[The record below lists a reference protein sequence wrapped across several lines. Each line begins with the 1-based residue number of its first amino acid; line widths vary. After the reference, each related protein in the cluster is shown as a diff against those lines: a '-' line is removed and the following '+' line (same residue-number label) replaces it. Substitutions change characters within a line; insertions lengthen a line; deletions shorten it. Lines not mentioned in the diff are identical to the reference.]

1 MRQLL
6 TCELVCQLSAAV
18 TSLEHM
24 TSQTT
29 IDTTGPGDKAPA
41 APSDLSPASG
51 LRGHPWFTLITVAV
65 GVMMVALDG
74 TIVAI
79 ANPAIQKD
87 LKASFADVQWITNG
101 YFLALAVSLIT
112 AGKLGDR
119 FGHRQTFL
127 IGVVGFAAASGA
139 IGLSSSIA
147 AVVTFRVFQGLFGA
161 LLMPAALGLL
171 RATFPAEKLNMA
183 IGIWGMVIGAST
195 AGGPILGGV
204 LVEHV
209 NWQSVFF
216 INVPVGAIALV
227 LGLLILLDHRAA
239 LGRGPLNE
247 HSASRSFDILG
258 IVLLSGAM
266 FCLVWALIKA
276 PTWGWGDGRTWTF
289 IAVSVVGFAL
299 FSFWETKVK
308 EPLIP
313 LGLFRSV
320 PLSAGVVLMV
330 LMAIAFM
337 GGLFFVT
344 FYLQNVHGMKPID
357 AGLHLLPLTGMMIVG
372 SPLAGA
378 MITKLGPRIPLAGG
392 MAATAIAMYGMS
404 TLQTDTGSAVMS
416 LWFALLGLGLAP
428 VMVGATEVIVGNAP
442 MELSGVAGG
451 LQQAAMQIGGS
462 LGTAVLGAVMASK
475 VDGDLAANWK
485 DAGLPPLTPTQ
496 LDQASEAVQVGVAP
510 VAKGTPEAIAAK
522 IADVAH
528 DTFISGMSLASLV
541 ACSVA
546 VVAVFVALLT
556 KRGENA
562 EAGAGAAH
570 I

>member
-1 MRQLL
+1 
-6 TCELVCQLSAAV
+6 
-18 TSLEHM
+18 M

-29 IDTTGPGDKAPA
+29 IETTGSGGKAPA
-41 APSDLSPASG
+41 APSDATPAKG

-87 LKASFADVQWITNG
+87 LGATFAEVQWITNG
-101 YFLALAVSLIT
+101 YFLALAVALIT

-139 IGLSSSIA
+139 IGLSSSIG
-147 AVVTFRVFQGLFGA
+147 AVVVFRVFQGLFGA

-216 INVPVGAIALV
+216 INVPVGIIAVV
-227 LGLLILLDHRAA
+227 LGVVILLDHRAENA
-239 LGRGPLNE
+239 P
-247 HSASRSFDILG
+247 RSFDILG
-258 IVLLSGAM
+258 IALLSSAM

-276 PTWGWGDGRTWTF
+276 PEWGWGDGKTWLF
-289 IAVSVVGFAL
+289 IAGSVLGFAL
-299 FSFWETKVK
+299 FAFWETKVK

-313 LGLFRSV
+313 LALFRSV

-344 FYLQNVHGMKPID
+344 FYLQNVHGMSPID

-378 MITKLGPRIPLAGG
+378 MITKLGPRVPLAGG

-404 TLQTDTGSAVMS
+404 TLQTDTGSGIMS

-475 VDGDLAANWK
+475 VDSDLAGNWT
-485 DAGLPPLTPTQ
+485 DAGLPPLTAAQ
-496 LDQASEAVQVGVAP
+496 EAQASEAVQVGVAP
-510 VAKGTPEAIAAK
+510 LAPGTPEQIAAK
-522 IADVAH
+522 ITDVAH

-541 ACSVA
+541 AAGVA
-546 VVAVFVALLT
+546 VVAVAVAFLT

>member
-1 MRQLL
+1 
-6 TCELVCQLSAAV
+6 
-18 TSLEHM
+18 M

-29 IDTTGPGDKAPA
+29 LDKTGPGDEASASPSGPAPA
-41 APSDLSPASG
+41 G

-87 LKASFADVQWITNG
+87 LGATFAQVQWITNG
-101 YFLALAVSLIT
+101 YFLALAVALIT

-139 IGLSSSIA
+139 IGLSSSIG
-147 AVVTFRVFQGLFGA
+147 AVVTFRVLQGLFGA

-216 INVPVGAIALV
+216 INVPVGIIALV
-227 LGLLILLDHRAA
+227 LGAVILLDHRAENA
-239 LGRGPLNE
+239 P
-247 HSASRSFDILG
+247 RSFDLLG
-258 IVLLSGAM
+258 IALLSGAM

-276 PTWGWGDGRTWTF
+276 PEWGWGDGRTWAF
-289 IAVSVVGFAL
+289 IGASVLGFAL
-299 FSFWETKVK
+299 FAFWETRVK

-320 PLSAGVVLMV
+320 ALSAGVVLMV
-330 LMAIAFM
+330 LMAIAFL

-344 FYLQNVHGMKPID
+344 FYLQNVHGMGPID

-372 SPLAGA
+372 SPLAGV
-378 MITKLGPRIPLAGG
+378 MITKLGPRVPLAGG

-404 TLQTDTGSAVMS
+404 TLDTGTGSAVMS

-442 MELSGVAGG
+442 LELSGVAGG

-475 VDGDLAANWK
+475 VDSDLAGNWK
-485 DAGLPPLTPTQ
+485 AAGLPALTPAQ
-496 LDQASEAVQVGVAP
+496 QAQASEAVQVGVP
-510 VAKGTPEAIAAK
+510 PIAKGTPEAIAAK
-522 IADVAH
+522 ITDVAH

-541 ACSVA
+541 AAGVA
-546 VVAVFVALLT
+546 AVAIFVALLT
-556 KRGENA
+556 KRGANA
-562 EAGAGAAH
+562 EAGAGVGH

>member
-1 MRQLL
+1 
-6 TCELVCQLSAAV
+6 
-18 TSLEHM
+18 M

-29 IDTTGPGDKAPA
+29 IDKTGPGDKAPQ
-41 APSDLSPASG
+41 APSDASPAKG

-79 ANPAIQKD
+79 ANPAIQQD
-87 LKASFADVQWITNG
+87 LGATFAEVQWITNG

-139 IGLSSSIA
+139 IGLSSSIGL
-147 AVVTFRVFQGLFGA
+147 VVAFRVLQGLFGA

-216 INVPVGAIALV
+216 INVPVGILAVALGV
-227 LGLLILLDHRAA
+227 WILLDHRAENA
-239 LGRGPLNE
+239 P
-247 HSASRSFDILG
+247 RSFDILG
-258 IVLLSGAM
+258 IGLLSGAM
-266 FCLVWALIKA
+266 FCLVWALINA
-276 PTWGWGDGRTWTF
+276 PEWGWGAGKTWLF
-289 IAVSVVGFAL
+289 VAVSVVGFVLFAL
-299 FSFWETKVK
+299 WEKRVK

-313 LGLFRSV
+313 LALFRSI

-344 FYLQNVHGMKPID
+344 FYLQNVHGMGPIG

-378 MITKLGPRIPLAGG
+378 MITKLGPRVPLAGG
-392 MAATAIAMYGMS
+392 MACTAIAMYGMS
-404 TLQTDTGSAVMS
+404 TLETDTSSALMS

-428 VMVGATEVIVGNAP
+428 VMVGATEVIVGNAA

-475 VDGDLAANWK
+475 VDSDLAGNWA
-485 DAGLPPLTPTQ
+485 DAGLPQLTPAQ
-496 LDQASEAVQVGVAP
+496 EAQASEAVQVGMAP
-510 VAKGTPEAIAAK
+510 IAKGTPEAIAAK
-522 IADVAH
+522 ITDVAH

-541 ACSVA
+541 AAGVAAVA
-546 VVAVFVALLT
+546 VLVAFLT

>member
-1 MRQLL
+1 
-6 TCELVCQLSAAV
+6 
-18 TSLEHM
+18 M

-29 IDTTGPGDKAPA
+29 IDTTGPGDG
-41 APSDLSPASG
+41 APSGPSDPKPATG
-51 LRGHPWFTLITVAV
+51 LRGHPWVTLITVAV

-79 ANPAIQKD
+79 ANPAIGKD
-87 LKASFADVQWITNG
+87 LGASWSELQWITNA

-127 IGVVGFAAASGA
+127 IGVAGFAASSGA
-139 IGLSSSIA
+139 IGLSDSIGM
-147 AVVTFRVFQGLFGA
+147 VIVFRVFQGLFGA

-216 INVPVGAIALV
+216 INVPVGVLALI
-227 LGLLILLDHRAA
+227 LGVLILLDHRAENA
-239 LGRGPLNE
+239 P
-247 HSASRSFDILG
+247 RSFDIVG
-258 IVLLSGAM
+258 IVLLSASM

-276 PTWGWGDGRTWTF
+276 PEWGWGDGKTWLF
-289 IAVSVVGFAL
+289 IVVSLVGFAL
-299 FSFWETKVK
+299 FSVWETRVK

-313 LGLFRSV
+313 LAMFRSV

-344 FYLQNVHGMKPID
+344 FYLQNVHGMSPVD
-357 AGLHLLPLTGMMIVG
+357 AGLHLLPLTAMMIVG
-372 SPLAGA
+372 SPAAGA
-378 MITKLGPRIPLAGG
+378 MITKVGPRVPLAGG
-392 MAATAIAMYGMS
+392 MALTAIAMYGMS
-404 TLQTDTGSAVMS
+404 TLETDTGSLPMS
-416 LWFALLGLGLAP
+416 IWFALLGLGLAP

-442 MELSGVAGG
+442 LELSGVAGG

-475 VDGDLAANWK
+475 VDNDLAGNWA
-485 DAGLPPLTPTQ
+485 DAGLPPLNPAQ
-496 LDQASEAVQVGVAP
+496 LDLTAQAVQQGVAP
-510 VAKGTPEAIAAK
+510 VPEGTPAPIAAK

-541 ACSVA
+541 ASGVA
-546 VVAVFVALLT
+546 VLAVAVAFLT
-556 KRGENA
+556 KRGENV
-562 EAGAGAAH
+562 EAGAGVGH

>member
-1 MRQLL
+1 
-6 TCELVCQLSAAV
+6 
-18 TSLEHM
+18 M
-24 TSQTT
+24 TSQTA
-29 IDTTGPGDKAPA
+29 IESTGSGDKAPA
-41 APSDLSPASG
+41 APSDAPRAPG

-127 IGVVGFAAASGA
+127 IGVTGFAAASGA

-147 AVVTFRVFQGLFGA
+147 AVVTFRVLQGLFGA

-216 INVPVGAIALV
+216 INVPVGALALI
-227 LGLLILLDHRAA
+227 LGLLILRDHRAENA
-239 LGRGPLNE
+239 P
-247 HSASRSFDILG
+247 RSFDVLG
-258 IVLLSGAM
+258 IALLSGAM

-276 PTWGWGDGRTWTF
+276 PAWGWGDGRTWAF
-289 IAVSVVGFAL
+289 IGASAVLFVL
-299 FSFWETKVK
+299 FSFWETKVG

-320 PLSAGVVLMV
+320 PLSAGVALMV

-344 FYLQNVHGMKPID
+344 FYLQNVHGMSPID
-357 AGLHLLPLTGMMIVG
+357 AGLHLLPLTGMMIVA
-372 SPLAGA
+372 SPLAGVA
-378 MITKLGPRIPLAGG
+378 ITKLGPRVPLAGG
-392 MAATAIAMYGMS
+392 MIATAVAMYGMS
-404 TLQTDTGSAVMS
+404 TLQADTGSAVMS
-416 LWFALLGLGLAP
+416 VWFALLGLGLAP

-475 VDGDLAANWK
+475 VDSDLAGNWK
-485 DAGLPPLTPTQ
+485 DAGLPQLTPAQ
-496 LDQASEAVQVGVAP
+496 LGQASEAVQVGVAP
-510 VAKGTPEAIAAK
+510 VAKGTPDAIAAK

-541 ACSVA
+541 ACGVA
-546 VVAVFVALLT
+546 TVAVFVALLT

>member
-1 MRQLL
+1 
-6 TCELVCQLSAAV
+6 
-18 TSLEHM
+18 M

-29 IDTTGPGDKAPA
+29 IDTTGPGDKASA
-41 APSDLSPASG
+41 APSDPPPAPG

-87 LKASFADVQWITNG
+87 LGATFAQVQWITNG

-139 IGLSSSIA
+139 IGLSDSIA
-147 AVVTFRVFQGLFGA
+147 LVVTFRVLQGLFGA

-209 NWQSVFF
+209 SWQSVFF
-216 INVPVGAIALV
+216 INVPVGLVALV
-227 LGLLILLDHRAA
+227 LGVLILLDHRAENA
-239 LGRGPLNE
+239 P
-247 HSASRSFDILG
+247 RSFDLLG
-258 IVLLSGAM
+258 IALLSAAM

-276 PTWGWGDGRTWTF
+276 PTWGWGDGKTWAF
-289 IAVSVVGFAL
+289 VIGSAAL
-299 FSFWETKVK
+299 FAAFAFWETKVK

-313 LGLFRSV
+313 LALFRSV

-357 AGLHLLPLTGMMIVG
+357 AGMHLLPLTGMMIVG

-378 MITKLGPRIPLAGG
+378 LITKLGPRIPLAGG

-404 TLQTDTGSAVMS
+404 TLDTDTGSAVMS

-475 VDGDLAANWK
+475 VDGDLPGNWTA
-485 DAGLPPLTPTQ
+485 AGLPELTPAQ

-510 VAKGTPEAIAAK
+510 VTPETPAEVAAK
-522 IADVAH
+522 ITDVAH

-541 ACSVA
+541 AAGVA

-562 EAGAGAAH
+562 EAGAGVGH

>member
-1 MRQLL
+1 M
-6 TCELVCQLSAAV
+6 APPDGA
-18 TSLEHM
+18 
-24 TSQTT
+24 
-29 IDTTGPGDKAPA
+29 PGR
-41 APSDLSPASG
+41 G
-51 LRGHPWFTLITVAV
+51 LRGHPWLTLVAV
-65 GVMMVALDG
+65 AIGVMMVALDG

-79 ANPAIQKD
+79 ANPAIAKD
-87 LKASFADVQWITNG
+87 LGASFADVQWITNA
-101 YFLALAVSLIT
+101 YFLALAVTLIT

-127 IGVVGFAAASGA
+127 IGVVGFATSSGA
-139 IGLSSSIA
+139 IGLSGSIA
-147 AVVTFRVFQGLFGA
+147 LVITFRVFQGLFGA

-195 AGGPILGGV
+195 AGGPILGGL
-204 LVEHV
+204 LVQHV
-209 NWQSVFF
+209 SWQSVFF
-216 INVPVGAIALV
+216 INVPVGALALL
-227 LGLLILLDHRAA
+227 LGLLILTDHRAENA
-239 LGRGPLNE
+239 P
-247 HSASRSFDILG
+247 RSFDLLG
-258 IVLLSGAM
+258 IALLSGGM

-276 PTWGWGDGRTWTF
+276 PSWGWGDGKTWLF
-289 IAVSVVGFAL
+289 IGASVAGFVL

-313 LGLFRSV
+313 LALFRSV
-320 PLSAGVVLMV
+320 PLSAGAILMV

-344 FYLQNVHGMKPID
+344 FYLQNVHGMSPVD
-357 AGLHLLPLTGMMIVG
+357 AGLHLLPLTGMLIVG

-378 MITKLGPRIPLAGG
+378 VITKAGPRIPLAGG
-392 MAATAIAMYGMS
+392 MVLTAVAMFGMS
-404 TLQTDTGSAVMS
+404 RLEAGTGSAVMS
-416 LWFALLGLGLAP
+416 IWFALLGLGLAP

-462 LGTAVLGAVMASK
+462 LGTAVLGAVMASR
-475 VDGDLAANWK
+475 VDNDLPGNWAA
-485 DAGLPPLTPTQ
+485 AQLPPLTPAQ
-496 LDQASEAVQVGVAP
+496 LDQASQAVQVGVAP
-510 VAKGTPEAIAAK
+510 VPKGVPAVVAEK
-522 IADVAH
+522 ITAVAH
-528 DTFISGMSLASLV
+528 DTFISGMSLACLV
-541 ACSVA
+541 AAGVAAVA
-546 VVAVFVALLT
+546 VLVALLT

>member
-1 MRQLL
+1 
-6 TCELVCQLSAAV
+6 
-18 TSLEHM
+18 M
-24 TSQTT
+24 TSQTVV
-29 IDTTGPGDKAPA
+29 DKAPQDA
-41 APSDLSPASG
+41 GPSSG

-87 LKASFADVQWITNG
+87 LGATFAEVQWITNG
-101 YFLALAVSLIT
+101 YFLALAVALIT

-139 IGLSSSIA
+139 IGLSSSIGL
-147 AVVTFRVFQGLFGA
+147 VVAFRVLQGLFGA

-216 INVPVGAIALV
+216 INVPVGILAVV
-227 LGLLILLDHRAA
+227 LGMLILLDHRAENA
-239 LGRGPLNE
+239 P
-247 HSASRSFDILG
+247 RSFDLLG
-258 IVLLSGAM
+258 IGLLSGAM

-276 PTWGWGDGRTWTF
+276 PEWGWGDGRTWAF
-289 IAVSVVGFAL
+289 IVASVVLFGLFA
-299 FSFWETKVK
+299 FWETKVK

-344 FYLQNVHGMKPID
+344 FYLQNVHGMSPID

-372 SPLAGA
+372 SPLAGVL
-378 MITKLGPRIPLAGG
+378 ITKLGPRVPLAGG
-392 MAATAIAMYGMS
+392 MAFTAIAMYGMS
-404 TLQTDTGSAVMS
+404 TLETDTGSLVMS
-416 LWFALLGLGLAP
+416 IWFALLGLGLAP

-442 MELSGVAGG
+442 LELSGVAGG

-475 VDGDLAANWK
+475 VDSDLAGNWT
-485 DAGLPPLTPTQ
+485 DAGLPELTAAQ
-496 LDQASEAVQVGVAP
+496 EAQAAEAVQVGVAP
-510 VAKGTPEAIAAK
+510 VAPGTPDAIAAK
-522 IADVAH
+522 ITDVAH

-541 ACSVA
+541 AAGVAAVA
-546 VVAVFVALLT
+546 VAVAFLT

>member
-1 MRQLL
+1 
-6 TCELVCQLSAAV
+6 
-18 TSLEHM
+18 M

-29 IDTTGPGDKAPA
+29 LDKTGPEDGRPA
-41 APSDLSPASG
+41 APSEGARASG

-79 ANPAIQKD
+79 ANPAIQQD
-87 LKASFADVQWITNG
+87 LGATFAEVQWITNG

-139 IGLSSSIA
+139 IGLSDSIA
-147 AVVTFRVFQGLFGA
+147 FVVTFRVLQGLFGA

-216 INVPVGAIALV
+216 INVPVGILALV
-227 LGLLILLDHRAA
+227 LGVLILLDHRAENA
-239 LGRGPLNE
+239 P
-247 HSASRSFDILG
+247 RSFDILG
-258 IVLLSGAM
+258 IALLSAAM

-276 PTWGWGDGRTWTF
+276 PAWGWGDGQTWTF
-289 IAVSVVGFAL
+289 IATSVLGFAL
-299 FSFWETKVK
+299 FAFWETKVK

-320 PLSAGVVLMV
+320 ALSAGVVLMV

-344 FYLQNVHGMKPID
+344 FYLQNVHGMSPID

-372 SPLAGA
+372 SPLAGV

-442 MELSGVAGG
+442 LELSGVAGG

-475 VDGDLAANWK
+475 VDSDLAGNWK
-485 DAGLPPLTPTQ
+485 DAGLPPLTAAQ
-496 LDQASEAVQVGVAP
+496 QAQASEAVQVGMPP

-522 IADVAH
+522 ITDVAH

-541 ACSVA
+541 AAGVA
-546 VVAVFVALLT
+546 AVAVFVALLT

-562 EAGAGAAH
+562 EAGAGVGH
-570 I
+570 V

>member
-1 MRQLL
+1 
-6 TCELVCQLSAAV
+6 
-18 TSLEHM
+18 M

-29 IDTTGPGDKAPA
+29 LDKTGPGDGRPA
-41 APSDLSPASG
+41 APSDGARASG

-79 ANPAIQKD
+79 ANPAIQQD
-87 LKASFADVQWITNG
+87 LGATFAEVQWITNG

-139 IGLSSSIA
+139 IGLSDSIA
-147 AVVTFRVFQGLFGA
+147 FVVTFRVLQGLFGA

-216 INVPVGAIALV
+216 INVPVGVIALV
-227 LGLLILLDHRAA
+227 MGILILLDHRAENA
-239 LGRGPLNE
+239 P
-247 HSASRSFDILG
+247 RSFDILG
-258 IVLLSGAM
+258 IALLSAAM

-276 PTWGWGDGRTWTF
+276 PAWGWGDGQTWTF
-289 IAVSVVGFAL
+289 IAASVLGFAL
-299 FSFWETKVK
+299 FAFWETKVK

-320 PLSAGVVLMV
+320 ALSAGVVLMV

-344 FYLQNVHGMKPID
+344 FYLQNVHGMSPID

-372 SPLAGA
+372 SPLAGV

-404 TLQTDTGSAVMS
+404 TLETDTGSAVMS

-442 MELSGVAGG
+442 LELSGVAGG

-475 VDGDLAANWK
+475 VDSDLAGNWK
-485 DAGLPPLTPTQ
+485 DAGLPPLTAAQ
-496 LDQASEAVQVGVAP
+496 EAQASEAVQVGMPP

-522 IADVAH
+522 ITDVAH

-541 ACSVA
+541 AAGVA
-546 VVAVFVALLT
+546 AIAVFVALLT

-562 EAGAGAAH
+562 EAGAGVGH
-570 I
+570 V

>member
-1 MRQLL
+1 
-6 TCELVCQLSAAV
+6 
-18 TSLEHM
+18 M
-24 TSQTT
+24 TSQTA
-29 IDTTGPGDKAPA
+29 IDTTGSGDRAEKVPS
-41 APSDLSPASG
+41 APSDPVPAAG
-51 LRGHPWFTLITVAV
+51 LRGHPWLTLITVAV

-87 LKASFADVQWITNG
+87 LGATFAQVQWITNG

-127 IGVVGFAAASGA
+127 IGVTGFAAASGA
-139 IGLSSSIA
+139 IGLSHSIA
-147 AVVTFRVFQGLFGA
+147 AVVTFRVCQGLFGA

-216 INVPVGAIALV
+216 INVPVGLIALV
-227 LGLLILLDHRAA
+227 LGALILRDHRAA
-239 LGRGPLNE
+239 LERSPLDE
-247 HSASRSFDILG
+247 HSAPRSFDLLG
-258 IVLLSGAM
+258 IALLSGAM

-276 PTWGWGDGRTWTF
+276 PAWGWGDGRTWAF
-289 IAVSVVGFAL
+289 IAGSVLLFAV
-299 FSFWETKVK
+299 FSFWETKVE

-344 FYLQNVHGMKPID
+344 FYLQNVHGMSPID

-392 MAATAIAMYGMS
+392 MVATAVAMYGMS
-404 TLQTDTGSAVMS
+404 TLETDTGSGVMS

-475 VDGDLAANWK
+475 VDSDLPANWA
-485 DAGLPPLTPTQ
+485 DAGLPKLTPTQ

-510 VAKGTPEAIAAK
+510 VDKGTPDVIVAK
-522 IADVAH
+522 ITSVAH

-541 ACSVA
+541 AAGVAAVA
-546 VVAVFVALLT
+546 VLVALLT

-562 EAGAGAAH
+562 DAGAGVGH

>member
-1 MRQLL
+1 
-6 TCELVCQLSAAV
+6 
-18 TSLEHM
+18 M

-29 IDTTGPGDKAPA
+29 IDTAGSGDKAVA
-41 APSDLSPASG
+41 APSDRPPASG

-87 LKASFADVQWITNG
+87 LGATFAQVQWITNG

-139 IGLSSSIA
+139 IGLSDSIGL
-147 AVVTFRVFQGLFGA
+147 VVTFRVFQGLFGA

-204 LVEHV
+204 LVQHV
-209 NWQSVFF
+209 SWQSVFF
-216 INVPVGAIALV
+216 INVPVGATALV
-227 LGLLILLDHRAA
+227 LGLVMLLDHRADNA
-239 LGRGPLNE
+239 P
-247 HSASRSFDILG
+247 RSFDLLG
-258 IVLLSGAM
+258 IALLSGAM

-276 PTWGWGDGRTWTF
+276 PSWGWGDGKTWTF
-289 IAVSVVGFAL
+289 IAVSVLGFGL
-299 FSFWETKVK
+299 FSFWETRVK
-308 EPLIP
+308 EPLVP

-344 FYLQNVHGMKPID
+344 FYLQNVHGMDPVD

-378 MITKLGPRIPLAGG
+378 AITRLGPRIPLAGG

-404 TLQTDTGSAVMS
+404 TLNADTGSALMS

-475 VDGDLAANWK
+475 VDSALPGNWA
-485 DAGLPPLTPTQ
+485 DAGLPKLTSAQ
-496 LDQASEAVQVGVAP
+496 LAQASEAVQVGVAP
-510 VAKGTPEAIAAK
+510 VAKGTPEEIAAK
-522 IADVAH
+522 ITGVAH

-541 ACSVA
+541 AAGVA
-546 VVAVFVALLT
+546 AVAILVALFT

-562 EAGAGAAH
+562 DSGAGVGH

>member
-1 MRQLL
+1 
-6 TCELVCQLSAAV
+6 
-18 TSLEHM
+18 M

-29 IDTTGPGDKAPA
+29 IDATGPGDRT
-41 APSDLSPASG
+41 PSDASSDAARG
-51 LRGHPWFTLITVAV
+51 SGRRGHPWLTLFTVAV

-79 ANPAIQKD
+79 ANPAIASD
-87 LKASFADVQWITNG
+87 LGASFADVQWITNA

-139 IGLSSSIA
+139 IGLSDSIA
-147 AVVTFRVFQGLFGA
+147 SVIVFRVLQGLFGA

-209 NWQSVFF
+209 SWQSVFW
-216 INVPVGAIALV
+216 INVPVGVLAVALGV
-227 LGLLILLDHRAA
+227 WILLDHRAEN
-239 LGRGPLNE
+239 RP
-247 HSASRSFDILG
+247 HSFDIPG
-258 IVLLSGAM
+258 IALLSGAM

-276 PTWGWGDGRTWTF
+276 PEWGWGDLKTWGF
-289 IAVSVVGFAL
+289 IAVSVVLFVVFA
-299 FSFWETKVK
+299 FWERGVK

-313 LGLFRSV
+313 LAMFRSV

-330 LMAIAFM
+330 LMAISFM

-344 FYLQNVHGMKPID
+344 FYLQNVHGLSPVD

-378 MITKLGPRIPLAGG
+378 VITKVGPRIPLAGG
-392 MAATAIAMYGMS
+392 MAFTALAMFGIS
-404 TLQTDTGSAVMS
+404 TLQKDTGSALMS

-442 MELSGVAGG
+442 LELSGVAGG
-451 LQQAAMQIGGS
+451 LQQSAMQVGGS
-462 LGTAVLGAVMASK
+462 LGTAVLGAVMAST
-475 VDGDLAANWK
+475 VDSGLADNWA
-485 DAGLPPLTPTQ
+485 DAGLPPLTPE
-496 LDQASEAVQVGVAP
+496 QAEQAAEAVQIGVPP
-510 VAKGTPEAIAAK
+510 VSGQMPPEMVATVT
-522 IADVAH
+522 DVAH
-528 DTFISGMSLASLV
+528 ETFISGMSTASLV
-541 ACSVA
+541 ATGVA
-546 VVAVFVALLT
+546 VVAVGVALLT

-562 EAGAGAAH
+562 EAGAGVGH

>member
-1 MRQLL
+1 
-6 TCELVCQLSAAV
+6 
-18 TSLEHM
+18 M

-29 IDTTGPGDKAPA
+29 LDKTGPGDGASPGPSSAPA
-41 APSDLSPASG
+41 KG

-79 ANPAIQKD
+79 ANPAIASD
-87 LKASFADVQWITNG
+87 LGATFAQVQWITNA
-101 YFLALAVSLIT
+101 YFLALAVTLIT

-139 IGLSSSIA
+139 IGLSDSIA
-147 AVVTFRVFQGLFGA
+147 MVIVFRVFQGLFGA

-216 INVPVGAIALV
+216 INVPVGIIAV
-227 LGLLILLDHRAA
+227 ALGALILLDHRAA
-239 LGRGPLNE
+239 NAP
-247 HSASRSFDILG
+247 RSFDILG
-258 IVLLSGAM
+258 IALLSSAM

-276 PTWGWGDGRTWTF
+276 PEWGWGAGLTWLF
-289 IAVSVVGFAL
+289 LGVAVAGFVA
-299 FSFWETKVK
+299 FAVWETRVK

-330 LMAIAFM
+330 MMAIAFM

-344 FYLQNVHGMKPID
+344 FYLQNVHGMSPID

-372 SPLAGA
+372 SPLAGLA
-378 MITKLGPRIPLAGG
+378 ITKVGPRLPLAGG
-392 MAATAIAMYGMS
+392 MAFTALAMYGMS
-404 TLQTDTGSAVMS
+404 TLETDTSSAVMS

-475 VDGDLAANWK
+475 VDSDLAGNWVA
-485 DAGLPPLTPTQ
+485 AGLPGLTPEQ
-496 LDQASEAVQVGVAP
+496 QAEASEAVQVGVPPIAP
-510 VAKGTPEAIAAK
+510 GTPAEVATK
-522 IADVAH
+522 ITDVAH

-541 ACSVA
+541 AAGVA
-546 VVAVFVALLT
+546 AVAIFVAFLT
-556 KRGENA
+556 KRGANA

>member
-1 MRQLL
+1 
-6 TCELVCQLSAAV
+6 
-18 TSLEHM
+18 M

-29 IDTTGPGDKAPA
+29 IDTTGSGGDAPA
-41 APSDLSPASG
+41 VPSDATSAKG
-51 LRGHPWFTLITVAV
+51 MRGHPWLTLITVAV

-79 ANPAIQKD
+79 ANPAIGDD
-87 LKASFADVQWITNG
+87 LKASWSDLQWITNA

-127 IGVVGFAAASGA
+127 IGVAGFAASSAA
-139 IGLSSSIA
+139 IGLSQGITM
-147 AVVTFRVFQGLFGA
+147 VIVFRVFQGLFGA

-216 INVPVGAIALV
+216 INVPVGVLAVALGV
-227 LGLLILLDHRAA
+227 WILLDHRAENA
-239 LGRGPLNE
+239 P
-247 HSASRSFDILG
+247 RSFDLLG
-258 IVLLSGAM
+258 IALLSAAV
-266 FCLVWALIKA
+266 FCLVWAIIKA
-276 PTWGWGDGRTWTF
+276 PEWGWGDTGVWAF
-289 IAVSVVGFAL
+289 IIASLASFGFFAY
-299 FSFWETKVK
+299 WETKVK

-330 LMAIAFM
+330 LMAISFM

-344 FYLQNVHGMKPID
+344 FYLQGVRGLGPVD

-378 MITKLGPRIPLAGG
+378 MITKVGPRVPLAGG
-392 MAATAIAMYGMS
+392 MALTALAMYGMS
-404 TLQTDTGSAVMS
+404 TLDTNTGSGLMS

-442 MELSGVAGG
+442 LELSGVAGG
-451 LQQAAMQIGGS
+451 LQQSAMQVGGS

-475 VDGDLAANWK
+475 VDSDLPGNWT
-485 DAGLPPLTPTQ
+485 DAGLPPLAPEQ
-496 LDQASEAVQVGVAP
+496 LEGAATAVQKGGAP
-510 VAKGTPEAIAAK
+510 VPPGTPEAIATK
-522 IADVAH
+522 ITDVAH
-528 DTFISGMSLASLV
+528 DTFISGMSAASLV
-541 ACSVA
+541 AAWVA
-546 VVAVFVALLT
+546 VVAVLVAFLT

-562 EAGAGAAH
+562 GAGAGAAH

>member
-1 MRQLL
+1 
-6 TCELVCQLSAAV
+6 
-18 TSLEHM
+18 M

-29 IDTTGPGDKAPA
+29 LDASGAGDGAPA
-41 APSDLSPASG
+41 APIEAPPSAG

-87 LKASFADVQWITNG
+87 LDASFADVQWITNG
-101 YFLALAVSLIT
+101 YFLALAVCLIT

-127 IGVVGFAAASGA
+127 IGVTGFAAASGA
-139 IGLSSSIA
+139 IGLSDSIA

-204 LVEHV
+204 LVERV
-209 NWQSVFF
+209 SWQSVFF
-216 INVPVGAIALV
+216 INVPVGAVALV
-227 LGLLILLDHRAA
+227 LGLLILLDHRAENA
-239 LGRGPLNE
+239 P
-247 HSASRSFDILG
+247 RSFDVPG
-258 IVLLSGAM
+258 IGLLSGAM

-276 PTWGWGDGRTWTF
+276 PAWGWGDGRTWAF
-289 IAVSVVGFAL
+289 IAASVLLFAL
-299 FSFWETKVK
+299 FSIWETRVA

-344 FYLQNVHGMKPID
+344 FYLQNVHGLTPIK

-378 MITKLGPRIPLAGG
+378 AITKLGPRIPLAGG
-392 MAATAIAMYGMS
+392 MTATAVAMYGMS
-404 TLQTDTGSAVMS
+404 TLKADTGSGVMS
-416 LWFALLGLGLAP
+416 IWFALLGFGLAP

-475 VDGDLAANWK
+475 VDSDLAGNWTG
-485 DAGLPPLTPTQ
+485 AGLPKLTPDQ
-496 LDQASEAVQVGVAP
+496 LGKASEAVQVGVAP
-510 VAKGTPEAIAAK
+510 LPKGTPEPVAAK
-522 IADVAH
+522 ITEVAH
-528 DTFISGMSLASLV
+528 HTFISGMSLASLV
-541 ACSVA
+541 AAGVAAVA
-546 VVAVFVALLT
+546 VLVALLT
-556 KRGENA
+556 KRGANA
-562 EAGAGAAH
+562 EAGAGVGH

>member
-1 MRQLL
+1 
-6 TCELVCQLSAAV
+6 
-18 TSLEHM
+18 M

-29 IDTTGPGDKAPA
+29 VDTAGPGGGAPTAPA
-41 APSDLSPASG
+41 DRPSSPG
-51 LRGHPWFTLITVAV
+51 LRGRPWLTLITVAV
-65 GVMMVALDG
+65 GVMVVALDG

-87 LKASFADVQWITNG
+87 LGATFADVQWITNG

-127 IGVVGFAAASGA
+127 IGVAGFALSSGA
-139 IGLSSSIA
+139 IGLSSSIS
-147 AVVTFRVFQGLFGA
+147 AVVLFRVLQGLFGA

-183 IGIWGMVIGAST
+183 LGVWGMVIGAST

-209 NWQSVFF
+209 SWQSVFF
-216 INVPVGAIALV
+216 INVPVGVVAV
-227 LGLLILLDHRAA
+227 TLGALILLDHRAENA
-239 LGRGPLNE
+239 P
-247 HSASRSFDILG
+247 RSFDILG
-258 IVLLSGAM
+258 IALLSGAM
-266 FCLVWALIKA
+266 FCLVWSLIKA
-276 PTWGWGDGRTWTF
+276 PAWGWGDAKTLGF
-289 IAVSVVGFAL
+289 LVASVLGFVL
-299 FSFWETKVK
+299 FAFWETKVK

-313 LGLFRSV
+313 IGLFRSV

-344 FYLQNVHGMKPID
+344 FYLQNVHGLSPVD
-357 AGLHLLPLTGMMIVG
+357 AGLHLLPLTGVMIVG
-372 SPLAGA
+372 SPLAGIA
-378 MITKLGPRIPLAGG
+378 ITRFGPRAPLAGG
-392 MAATAIAMYGMS
+392 MAVTALAMYGMS
-404 TLQTDTGSAVMS
+404 TLDTGTGGAVMA

-475 VDGDLAANWK
+475 VDGDLAGNWTA
-485 DAGLPPLTPTQ
+485 AGLPALTPAQ
-496 LDQASEAVQVGVAP
+496 LDQTAEAVQVGIAP
-510 VAKGTPEAIAAK
+510 VAPGTPDAVAAK
-522 IADVAH
+522 IAEVAH

-541 ACSVA
+541 ATG
-546 VVAVFVALLT
+546 VAVFAVLVALLT
-556 KRGENA
+556 KKGQN
-562 EAGAGAAH
+562 AGAAGGAVH

>member
-1 MRQLL
+1 
-6 TCELVCQLSAAV
+6 
-18 TSLEHM
+18 M

-29 IDTTGPGDKAPA
+29 IDTAGSGDKADRVPS
-41 APSDLSPASG
+41 APSGPAPAPG
-51 LRGHPWFTLITVAV
+51 LRGHPWLTLITVAV

-87 LKASFADVQWITNG
+87 LGATFAQVQWITNG

-139 IGLSSSIA
+139 IGLSDSIGL
-147 AVVTFRVFQGLFGA
+147 VVTFRVFQGLFGA

-216 INVPVGAIALV
+216 INVPVGLIALT
-227 LGLLILLDHRAA
+227 LGLLILRDHRAA
-239 LGRGPLNE
+239 LGRSPENGY
-247 HSASRSFDILG
+247 SAPRSFDVLG
-258 IVLLSGAM
+258 IALLSGAM

-276 PTWGWGDGRTWTF
+276 PSWGWGDGKTWGF
-289 IAVSVVGFAL
+289 IGASAVGFLL
-299 FSFWETKVK
+299 FSFWETRVK

-320 PLSAGVVLMV
+320 ALSAGVVLMV

-344 FYLQNVHGMKPID
+344 FYLQNVHGMSPID

-392 MAATAIAMYGMS
+392 MVATAVAMYGMS
-404 TLQTDTGSAVMS
+404 TLEAGTGSAIMS

-475 VDGDLAANWK
+475 VDSDLPGNWAG
-485 DAGLPPLTPTQ
+485 AGLPKLTPAQ

-510 VAKGTPEAIAAK
+510 LAKGTPDELAAK
-522 IADVAH
+522 ITSVAH

-541 ACSVA
+541 AAGVAAVA
-546 VVAVFVALLT
+546 VLVALLT
-556 KRGENA
+556 KRGEHAENA
-562 EAGAGAAH
+562 ASGAGVGH

>member
-1 MRQLL
+1 
-6 TCELVCQLSAAV
+6 
-18 TSLEHM
+18 M

-29 IDTTGPGDKAPA
+29 IDTTGPGDRASRS
-41 APSDLSPASG
+41 PSDQPPASG
-51 LRGHPWFTLITVAV
+51 LRGHPWLTLLTVAV

-79 ANPAIQKD
+79 ANPAIQAD

-101 YFLALAVSLIT
+101 YFLALAVALIT

-147 AVVTFRVFQGLFGA
+147 AVVAFRVLQGLFGA

-216 INVPVGAIALV
+216 INVPVGVLALV
-227 LGLLILLDHRAA
+227 LGVLILLDHRAENA
-239 LGRGPLNE
+239 P
-247 HSASRSFDILG
+247 RSFDLLG
-258 IVLLSGAM
+258 IALLSAAM

-276 PTWGWGDGRTWTF
+276 PTWGWGDGLTWTF
-289 IAVSVVGFAL
+289 IVASVVGFAL
-299 FSFWETKVK
+299 FAVWETKVK

-320 PLSAGVVLMV
+320 ALSAGVVLMV

-344 FYLQNVHGMKPID
+344 FYLQNVHGMSPID

-378 MITKLGPRIPLAGG
+378 LITKLGPRIPLAGG

-404 TLQTDTGSAVMS
+404 TLETDTGSALMS

-475 VDGDLAANWK
+475 VDGDLPGNWK
-485 DAGLPPLTPTQ
+485 DAGLPALTPAQ

-510 VAKGTPEAIAAK
+510 VAKGTPPEIVTK
-522 IADVAH
+522 ITDVAH

-541 ACSVA
+541 AAGVA
-546 VVAVFVALLT
+546 AFAVLVALLT

-562 EAGAGAAH
+562 EAGAGVGH

>member
-1 MRQLL
+1 
-6 TCELVCQLSAAV
+6 
-18 TSLEHM
+18 M

-29 IDTTGPGDKAPA
+29 IDTAGAGDKAPA
-41 APSDLSPASG
+41 ALPEQPPASG

-87 LKASFADVQWITNG
+87 LGATFAQVQWITNG

-139 IGLSSSIA
+139 IGLSDSIGL
-147 AVVTFRVFQGLFGA
+147 VVTFRVFQGLFGA

-204 LVEHV
+204 LVQHV
-209 NWQSVFF
+209 SWQSVFF
-216 INVPVGAIALV
+216 INVPVGLTALV
-227 LGLLILLDHRAA
+227 LGVLILRDHRAENA
-239 LGRGPLNE
+239 P
-247 HSASRSFDILG
+247 RSFDLLG
-258 IVLLSGAM
+258 IALLSGAM

-276 PTWGWGDGRTWTF
+276 PSWGWGDGKTWTF
-289 IAVSVVGFAL
+289 IVASVLGFAL
-299 FSFWETKVK
+299 FSFWETRVK

-344 FYLQNVHGMKPID
+344 FYLQNVHGMDPVD

-378 MITKLGPRIPLAGG
+378 AITKLGPRIPLAGG

-404 TLQTDTGSAVMS
+404 TLKADTGSALMS

-475 VDGDLAANWK
+475 VDGDLAGNWAA
-485 DAGLPPLTPTQ
+485 AGLPKLTPAQ
-496 LDQASEAVQVGVAP
+496 LAQASEAVQVGVAP
-510 VAKGTPEAIAAK
+510 IAKGTPEAVAAK
-522 IADVAH
+522 IAGVAH

-541 ACSVA
+541 AAGVA
-546 VVAVFVALLT
+546 AVAILVALLT

-562 EAGAGAAH
+562 DAGAGVGH
-570 I
+570 V

>member
-1 MRQLL
+1 
-6 TCELVCQLSAAV
+6 
-18 TSLEHM
+18 M

-29 IDTTGPGDKAPA
+29 IDSAGPGDGAPA
-41 APSDLSPASG
+41 ASSEATPAKG
-51 LRGHPWFTLITVAV
+51 MRGHPWLTLITVAV

-87 LKASFADVQWITNG
+87 LGATFAEVQWITNG

-139 IGLSSSIA
+139 IGLSGSIA
-147 AVVTFRVFQGLFGA
+147 LVVTFRVLQGLFGA

-216 INVPVGAIALV
+216 INVPVGILAVV
-227 LGLLILLDHRAA
+227 LGVLILLDHRAENA
-239 LGRGPLNE
+239 P
-247 HSASRSFDILG
+247 RSFDLLG
-258 IVLLSGAM
+258 IALLSGAM
-266 FCLVWALIKA
+266 FCLVWAIIKA
-276 PTWGWGDGRTWTF
+276 PDWSWGDGKTWTF
-289 IAVSVVGFAL
+289 IGASAVGFAL
-299 FSFWETKVK
+299 FAFWETKVK
-308 EPLIP
+308 EPLVP
-313 LGLFRSV
+313 LGLFRSI

-344 FYLQNVHGMKPID
+344 FYLQNVHGMGPVD

-378 MITKLGPRIPLAGG
+378 LITKLGPRVPLAGG
-392 MAATAIAMYGMS
+392 MALTAIAMYGMS
-404 TLQTDTGSAVMS
+404 TLQTDTGSGVMS
-416 LWFALLGLGLAP
+416 VWFALLGLGLAP

-475 VDGDLAANWK
+475 VDNDLAGNWK
-485 DAGLPPLTPTQ
+485 DAGLPPLTPEQ
-496 LDQASEAVQVGVAP
+496 QHQAAEAVQVGVAP

-522 IADVAH
+522 ITEVAH

-541 ACSVA
+541 AAGVAAVA
-546 VVAVFVALLT
+546 VLVAFLT

-562 EAGAGAAH
+562 EAGAGVGH

>member
-1 MRQLL
+1 MTCQLP
-6 TCELVCQLSAAV
+6 TGETVCQLSAAV
-18 TSLEHM
+18 ISLAGM

-29 IDTTGPGDKAPA
+29 IDKAGPGDGPSGPAPA
-41 APSDLSPASG
+41 TG
-51 LRGHPWFTLITVAV
+51 LRGHPWVTLVTVAV

-79 ANPAIQKD
+79 ANPAIGKD
-87 LKASFADVQWITNG
+87 LGASWSELQWITNA

-127 IGVVGFAAASGA
+127 IGVAGFAASSGA
-139 IGLSSSIA
+139 IGLSDSIA
-147 AVVTFRVFQGLFGA
+147 AVIVFRVFQGLFGA

-216 INVPVGAIALV
+216 INVPVGILAVV
-227 LGLLILLDHRAA
+227 LGVLILLDHRAENA
-239 LGRGPLNE
+239 P
-247 HSASRSFDILG
+247 RSFDVVG
-258 IVLLSGAM
+258 IVLLSASM

-276 PTWGWGDGRTWTF
+276 PEWGWGSGQTWLF
-289 IAVSVVGFAL
+289 IAVSVVGFAV

-313 LGLFRSV
+313 LAMFRSV

-344 FYLQNVHGMKPID
+344 FYLQNVHGMSPVD
-357 AGLHLLPLTGMMIVG
+357 AGLHLLPLTAMMIVA

-378 MITKLGPRIPLAGG
+378 MITKFGPRVPLAGG
-392 MAATAIAMYGMS
+392 MVCTAIAMYGMS
-404 TLQTDTGSAVMS
+404 TLETDTGSVAMS
-416 LWFALLGLGLAP
+416 VWFALLGLGLAP

-475 VDGDLAANWK
+475 VDSDLAGNWT
-485 DAGLPPLTPTQ
+485 DAGLPALTPAQEELTAQ
-496 LDQASEAVQVGVAP
+496 AVQQGIAP
-510 VAKGTPEAIAAK
+510 VPEGTPEQIAAK
-522 IADVAH
+522 ITDVAH
-528 DTFISGMSLASLV
+528 DTFVSGMSLASLV
-541 ACSVA
+541 AAGVAAVA
-546 VVAVFVALLT
+546 VLVAFLT

-562 EAGAGAAH
+562 EAGAGVGH

>member
-1 MRQLL
+1 
-6 TCELVCQLSAAV
+6 
-18 TSLEHM
+18 M

-29 IDTTGPGDKAPA
+29 IDTAGSGDKAVA
-41 APSDLSPASG
+41 APSDRPPASG

-87 LKASFADVQWITNG
+87 LGATFAQVQWITNG

-139 IGLSSSIA
+139 IGLSDSIGL
-147 AVVTFRVFQGLFGA
+147 VVTFRVFQGLFGA

-204 LVEHV
+204 LVQHV
-209 NWQSVFF
+209 SWQSVFF
-216 INVPVGAIALV
+216 INVPVGALALV
-227 LGLLILLDHRAA
+227 LGLVMLLDHRADNA
-239 LGRGPLNE
+239 P
-247 HSASRSFDILG
+247 RSFDLLG
-258 IVLLSGAM
+258 IALLSGAM

-276 PTWGWGDGRTWTF
+276 PSWGWGDGKTWTF
-289 IAVSVVGFAL
+289 IAVSALGFGL
-299 FSFWETKVK
+299 FSFWETRVK
-308 EPLIP
+308 EPLVP

-344 FYLQNVHGMKPID
+344 FYLQNVHGMDPVD

-378 MITKLGPRIPLAGG
+378 AITRLGPRIPLAGG

-404 TLQTDTGSAVMS
+404 TLNAATGSALMS

-475 VDGDLAANWK
+475 VDSDLPGNWA
-485 DAGLPPLTPTQ
+485 DAGLPKLTSAQ
-496 LDQASEAVQVGVAP
+496 LAQASEAVQVGVAP
-510 VAKGTPEAIAAK
+510 VAKGTPEEIAAK
-522 IADVAH
+522 ITGVAH

-541 ACSVA
+541 AAGVA
-546 VVAVFVALLT
+546 AAAILVALFT

-562 EAGAGAAH
+562 DSGAGVGH

>member
-1 MRQLL
+1 
-6 TCELVCQLSAAV
+6 
-18 TSLEHM
+18 M

-29 IDTTGPGDKAPA
+29 VDATEPGDRTAGPSTAPQER
-41 APSDLSPASG
+41 APDRG
-51 LRGHPWFTLITVAV
+51 LRGHPWLTLVSVAI

-79 ANPAIQKD
+79 ANPAIAKD
-87 LKASFADVQWITNG
+87 LGASFSDVQWITNA
-101 YFLALAVSLIT
+101 YFLALAVTLIT

-127 IGVVGFAAASGA
+127 IGVVGFASASGA
-139 IGLSSSIA
+139 IGLSDSIA
-147 AVVTFRVFQGLFGA
+147 LVVTFRVFQGLFGA

-195 AGGPILGGV
+195 AGGPILGGL
-204 LVEHV
+204 LVQHV
-209 NWQSVFF
+209 SWQSVFF
-216 INVPVGAIALV
+216 INVPVGVLALV
-227 LGLLILLDHRAA
+227 LGLFILRDHRAENA
-239 LGRGPLNE
+239 P
-247 HSASRSFDILG
+247 RSFDLLG
-258 IVLLSGAM
+258 IALLSGAM

-276 PTWGWGDGRTWTF
+276 PAWGWGDGKTWLF
-289 IAVSVVGFAL
+289 IGASVLGFVL
-299 FSFWETKVK
+299 FSVWEAKVR

-344 FYLQNVHGMKPID
+344 FYLQNVHGMSPVD

-372 SPLAGA
+372 SPIAGLL
-378 MITKLGPRIPLAGG
+378 ITKAGPRIPLAGG
-392 MAATAIAMYGMS
+392 MLLTAIAMFGMS
-404 TLQTDTGSAVMS
+404 KLEAGTGSGVMS
-416 LWFALLGLGLAP
+416 VWFALLGLGLAP

-462 LGTAVLGAVMASK
+462 LGTAVLGAVMASR
-475 VDGDLAANWK
+475 VDSDLPGNWAAAK
-485 DAGLPPLTPTQ
+485 LPPLAPAQ
-496 LDQASEAVQVGVAP
+496 LDQVSQLVQQGVAP
-510 VAKGTPEAIAAK
+510 VQKGTPAPIAAR
-522 IADVAH
+522 IAGVAH
-528 DTFISGMSLASLV
+528 DTFISGMSLACLV
-541 ACSVA
+541 AAGVAAVA
-546 VVAVFVALLT
+546 VLVALLT
-556 KRGENA
+556 KRGDNA
-562 EAGAGAAH
+562 ETGAGAAH

>member
-1 MRQLL
+1 
-6 TCELVCQLSAAV
+6 
-18 TSLEHM
+18 M

-29 IDTTGPGDKAPA
+29 IDKTGSGGDAPVV
-41 APSDLSPASG
+41 PSDATPAKG

-87 LKASFADVQWITNG
+87 LGATFAEVQWITNG

-127 IGVVGFAAASGA
+127 IGVIGFAAASGA

-147 AVVTFRVFQGLFGA
+147 AVVTFRVLQGLFGA

-216 INVPVGAIALV
+216 INVPVGILAVV
-227 LGLLILLDHRAA
+227 LGVLILLDHRAENA
-239 LGRGPLNE
+239 P
-247 HSASRSFDILG
+247 RSFDVLG
-258 IVLLSGAM
+258 IALLSAAM

-276 PTWGWGDGRTWTF
+276 PEWGWGDGKTWAF
-289 IAVSVVGFAL
+289 IAASVIGFVFFA
-299 FSFWETKVK
+299 FWETKVK

-313 LGLFRSV
+313 LGLFRSLA
-320 PLSAGVVLMV
+320 LSAGVVLMV

-344 FYLQNVHGMKPID
+344 FYLQNVHGMSPID

-378 MITKLGPRIPLAGG
+378 MITKLGPRVPLAGG
-392 MAATAIAMYGMS
+392 MALTAIAMYGMS
-404 TLQTDTGSAVMS
+404 TLETDTGSGIMS

-475 VDGDLAANWK
+475 VDSDLAGNWA
-485 DAGLPPLTPTQ
+485 DAGLPALTPAQ
-496 LDQASEAVQVGVAP
+496 EAQASEAVQVGVAP
-510 VAKGTPEAIAAK
+510 VAPGTPDAIVAK
-522 IADVAH
+522 ITDVAH

-541 ACSVA
+541 AAGVA
-546 VVAVFVALLT
+546 VVAVAVAFLT

>member
-1 MRQLL
+1 
-6 TCELVCQLSAAV
+6 
-18 TSLEHM
+18 M

-29 IDTTGPGDKAPA
+29 IDTAGPGDRAPSVPSDPAPA
-41 APSDLSPASG
+41 AG

-79 ANPAIQKD
+79 ANPAIAKD
-87 LKASFADVQWITNG
+87 LHASFSDVQWITNA
-101 YFLALAVSLIT
+101 YFLALAVALIT

-127 IGVVGFAAASGA
+127 IGVTGFAAASGA
-139 IGLSSSIA
+139 IGLSDSIA

-216 INVPVGAIALV
+216 INVPVGLLALV
-227 LGLLILLDHRAA
+227 LGVLILLDHRAENA
-239 LGRGPLNE
+239 P
-247 HSASRSFDILG
+247 RSFDVLG
-258 IVLLSGAM
+258 IALLSGAM

-276 PTWGWGDGRTWTF
+276 PEWGWGAGRTWTF
-289 IAVSVVGFAL
+289 IVVSLVGFAL
-299 FSFWETKVK
+299 FAFWETRVK

-320 PLSAGVVLMV
+320 PLSAGVVLMM

-344 FYLQNVHGMKPID
+344 FYLQNVHGMSPID

-378 MITKLGPRIPLAGG
+378 AITKLGPRVPLAGG
-392 MAATAIAMYGMS
+392 MLATAAAMYGMS
-404 TLQTDTGSAVMS
+404 TLDTDTGGLTMS
-416 LWFALLGLGLAP
+416 IWFALLGLGLAP

-475 VDGDLAANWK
+475 VDSDLAGNWTG
-485 DAGLPPLTPTQ
+485 AGLPKLTPAQ

-510 VAKGTPEAIAAK
+510 VTKEMPQPIVEKVTA
-522 IADVAH
+522 VAH
-528 DTFISGMSLASLV
+528 DTFMSGMSLASLV
-541 ACSVA
+541 AAGVA
-546 VVAVFVALLT
+546 TVAIFVALLT

-562 EAGAGAAH
+562 DAGAGMGH

>member
-1 MRQLL
+1 
-6 TCELVCQLSAAV
+6 
-18 TSLEHM
+18 M

-29 IDTTGPGDKAPA
+29 VDKTGPGDKAPVV
-41 APSDLSPASG
+41 PSDPTTNQGRG
-51 LRGHPWFTLITVAV
+51 LRGHPWFTLLTVAV

-79 ANPAIQKD
+79 ANPVIADD
-87 LKASFADVQWITNG
+87 LKASFAEVQWITNA
-101 YFLALAVSLIT
+101 YFLALAVTLIT

-139 IGLSSSIA
+139 IGLSDSVA
-147 AVVTFRVFQGLFGA
+147 FVVVFRVFQGLFGA

-195 AGGPILGGV
+195 AGGPILGGF
-204 LVEHV
+204 LVENV
-209 NWQSVFF
+209 SWQSVFW
-216 INVPVGAIALV
+216 INVPVGVLAVAL
-227 LGLLILLDHRAA
+227 GAWILLDHRAENA
-239 LGRGPLNE
+239 P
-247 HSASRSFDILG
+247 RSFDVLG
-258 IVLLSGAM
+258 IALLSGAM

-276 PTWGWGDGRTWTF
+276 PEWGWGDGLTWTF
-289 IAVSVVGFAL
+289 LVASIALFAL
-299 FSFWETKVK
+299 FAFWETKVK

-344 FYLQNVHGMKPID
+344 FYLQNVHGMSPID

-378 MITKLGPRIPLAGG
+378 LITKAGPRIPLAGG
-392 MAATAIAMYGMS
+392 MALTAIAMYGMS
-404 TLQTDTGSAVMS
+404 TLETDTGSALMS

-442 MELSGVAGG
+442 LELSGVAGG

-475 VDGDLAANWK
+475 VDGDLPGNWT
-485 DAGLPPLTPTQ
+485 DAGLPPLTEAQ
-496 LDQASEAVQVGVAP
+496 LGQASEAVQVGVPP
-510 VAKGTPEAIAAK
+510 VAEGTPTEIAAK
-522 IADVAH
+522 ITTVAH
-528 DTFISGMSLASLV
+528 DTFMSGMSLASLV
-541 ACSVA
+541 AAGVA
-546 VVAVFVALLT
+546 AIAVLVAFLT

>member
-1 MRQLL
+1 
-6 TCELVCQLSAAV
+6 
-18 TSLEHM
+18 M

-29 IDTTGPGDKAPA
+29 IEATGSGGKAPT
-41 APSDLSPASG
+41 APSDATPAKG

-87 LKASFADVQWITNG
+87 LGATFAEVQWITNG

-147 AVVTFRVFQGLFGA
+147 AVVVFRVFQGLFGA

-216 INVPVGAIALV
+216 INVPVGILAVV
-227 LGLLILLDHRAA
+227 LGVLILLDHRAENA
-239 LGRGPLNE
+239 P
-247 HSASRSFDILG
+247 RSFDVLG
-258 IVLLSGAM
+258 IALLSAAM

-276 PTWGWGDGRTWTF
+276 PEWGWGDGLTWLF
-289 IAVSVVGFAL
+289 IAGSVLGFVL
-299 FSFWETKVK
+299 FAFWETKVK

-313 LGLFRSV
+313 LALFRSV
-320 PLSAGVVLMV
+320 PLSAGVVLMI

-344 FYLQNVHGMKPID
+344 FYLQNVHGMSPID

-404 TLQTDTGSAVMS
+404 TLETDTGSGIMS

-475 VDGDLAANWK
+475 VDSDLAGNWTS
-485 DAGLPPLTPTQ
+485 AGLPPLTAAQ
-496 LDQASEAVQVGVAP
+496 EAQASEAVQVGVAP
-510 VAKGTPEAIAAK
+510 VAPGTPDAIVAK
-522 IADVAH
+522 ITGVAH

-541 ACSVA
+541 AAGVA
-546 VVAVFVALLT
+546 VVAVAVAFLT

>member
-1 MRQLL
+1 
-6 TCELVCQLSAAV
+6 
-18 TSLEHM
+18 M

-29 IDTTGPGDKAPA
+29 VDKTGPGDGAPHD
-41 APSDLSPASG
+41 PSDQPPAKE

-79 ANPAIQKD
+79 ANPAIASD
-87 LKASFADVQWITNG
+87 LGATFAEVQWITNA

-139 IGLSSSIA
+139 IGLSDSIA
-147 AVVTFRVFQGLFGA
+147 LVVTFRVFQGLFGA

-183 IGIWGMVIGAST
+183 IGLWGMVIGAST

-216 INVPVGAIALV
+216 INVPVGVLALA
-227 LGLLILLDHRAA
+227 LGVVILLDHRAENA
-239 LGRGPLNE
+239 P
-247 HSASRSFDILG
+247 RSFDLLG
-258 IVLLSGAM
+258 IALLSAAM

-276 PTWGWGDGRTWTF
+276 PDWGWGDGKTWAF
-289 IAVSVVGFAL
+289 LLASLAGFAL
-299 FSFWETKVK
+299 FAYWETRVA

-313 LGLFRSV
+313 LALFRSV

-344 FYLQNVHGMKPID
+344 FYLQNVHGMSPID

-378 MITKLGPRIPLAGG
+378 MITKWGPRIPLAGG

-404 TLQTDTGSAVMS
+404 TLETDTGSGVMS
-416 LWFALLGLGLAP
+416 VWFALLGLGLAP

-442 MELSGVAGG
+442 LELSGVAGG

-475 VDGDLAANWK
+475 VDSDLPVNWK
-485 DAGLPPLTPTQ
+485 EAGLPDLTPEQ
-496 LDQASEAVQVGVAP
+496 LGKASEAVQVGVPP
-510 VAKGTPEAIAAK
+510 VAPGTPAPIAAK

-541 ACSVA
+541 AAGVAAVA
-546 VVAVFVALLT
+546 VLVALLT
-556 KRGENA
+556 KRGANA
-562 EAGAGAAH
+562 DAGAGVGH

>member
-1 MRQLL
+1 
-6 TCELVCQLSAAV
+6 
-18 TSLEHM
+18 M

-29 IDTTGPGDKAPA
+29 VDKADRVPEPEPVPA
-41 APSDLSPASG
+41 PAKG
-51 LRGHPWFTLITVAV
+51 LRGHPWLTLFSVAI

-87 LKASFADVQWITNG
+87 LGASFADVQWITNG
-101 YFLALAVSLIT
+101 YFLALAVTLIT

-139 IGLSSSIA
+139 IGLSDSIA
-147 AVVTFRVFQGLFGA
+147 LVVTFRVFQGLFGA

-209 NWQSVFF
+209 SWQSVFF
-216 INVPVGAIALV
+216 INVPVGIVALV
-227 LGLLILLDHRAA
+227 LGLVILLDHRAKNA
-239 LGRGPLNE
+239 P
-247 HSASRSFDILG
+247 RSFDIPG
-258 IVLLSGAM
+258 ILLLSGAM

-276 PTWGWGDGRTWTF
+276 PAWGWGAGRTWTF
-289 IAVSVVGFAL
+289 LAVAVVCFVLFAL
-299 FSFWETKVK
+299 WETRVA

-344 FYLQNVHGMKPID
+344 FYLQNVHGMSPID
-357 AGLHLLPLTGMMIVG
+357 SGLHLLPLTGMMIVA

-378 MITKLGPRIPLAGG
+378 MITKVGPRIPLAGG
-392 MAATAIAMYGMS
+392 MACTAIAMYGMS
-404 TLQTDTGSAVMS
+404 TLEAGTGSGIMS
-416 LWFALLGLGLAP
+416 VWFGLLGLGLAP

-475 VDGDLAANWK
+475 VDSDLAGNWA
-485 DAGLPPLTPTQ
+485 DAKLPPLSSTQ
-496 LDQASEAVQVGVAP
+496 LDQASEAVQVGAAP
-510 VAKGTPEAIAAK
+510 VPPGTPASLAEK
-522 IADVAH
+522 ITGVAH
-528 DTFISGMSLASLV
+528 DTFISGMSLACLV
-541 ACSVA
+541 ASGVA
-546 VVAVFVALLT
+546 VVAILVATLT
-556 KRGENA
+556 KRGANA
-562 EAGAGAAH
+562 DAAAGAAH